1 MSKEVTF
8 QRSNFGL
15 NTDSNEFKYGFSL
28 RTNDQNKFFS
38 TTSQTPTSNRVKN
51 NVDENNQTTS
61 FKQSDT
67 YKMNSPSIKDPS
79 FSQSI
84 HKDLRMSLIEP
95 ECGDWTNRYSVLDQ
109 LKTNRS
115 LNIDKSKRLI
125 KDNEMGLTK
134 TIQFLREKLDWQ
146 RRAFE
151 NIDHKTRIGWN
162 ATEILELTQNRTILE
177 EGSHS
182 KRQYDE
188 ILTNDKL
195 KRNLLSDQKPLVS
208 PLNFKNKEFSGYN
221 NVSNYD
227 SVEGIRLQL
236 ENDNNTLDQLSE
248 KLETLF
254 NKIKTQS

>member
-15 NTDSNEFKYGFSL
+15 NTESDEFKYGFSL
-28 RTNDQNKFFS
+28 RTNDQNKVFGS
-38 TTSQTPTSNRVKN
+38 TSQTPTSNRIKN
-51 NVDENNQTTS
+51 GTDENNQRTS

-67 YKMNSPSIKDPS
+67 YKLNSPSIKDPS

-84 HKDLRMSLIEP
+84 HRDLRMSLIEP

-115 LNIDKSKRLI
+115 LNTDRSKRLI
-125 KDNEMGLTK
+125 KDNEMGLER

-151 NIDHKTRIGWN
+151 SIDHKTRIGGN

-177 EGSHS
+177 DRSLS

-195 KRNLLSDQKPLVS
+195 RENLLSDQKPFVS
-208 PLNFKNKEFSGYN
+208 PLNFKNKEFCGYN
-221 NVSNYD
+221 DVSNYN

-236 ENDNNTLDQLSE
+236 ENDNNTLDLLSE